1 MFIDVDL
8 YPGLQIFR
16 DNLEELKDT
25 IINDTFIRHPSWEVL
40 NKIYNDPLQNVGW
53 YSTALIVSNNI
64 VNIKIFILSPC
75 CY

>member
-40 NKIYNDPLQNVGW
+40 NKIYNDHHSS
-53 YSTALIVSNNI
+53 YSSSLL
-64 VNIKIFILSPC
+64 KPGLGLS
-75 CY
+75 